1 MERLTIWNDK
11 TEGAELMSWDEEEW
25 KDFIGSLDVP
35 ICTELSL
42 AVDKL
47 AEYEDA
53 EEQGLLL
60 KKEKAVDE
68 GYLYDWYIHSVTDDE
83 PIWTE
88 AHIEELFNDFILI
101 PKEEAK

>member
-1 MERLTIWNDK
+1 MERLTERRSGVI
-11 TEGAELMSWDEEEW
+11 
-25 KDFIGSLDVP
+25 LDGNKLREHV
-35 ICTELSL
+35 TELYWRL
-42 AVDKL
+42 KA
-47 AEYEDA
+47 YEDE

-101 PKEEAK
+101 PKEEAE